1 MTWLKDQNFTPVVK
15 SIWDKPCHAH
25 TALDRIQIKLKRFKQ
40 FFKGWGFNRQGEQK
54 AKKKAMHEELLSLEQ
69 LEEDGLLSAD
79 QIRQKTHLITELLKL
94 NEEEEIYWQQR
105 SHDKQLK

>member
-1 MTWLKDQNFTPVVK
+1 
-15 SIWDKPCHAH
+15 
-25 TALDRIQIKLKRFKQ
+25 
-40 FFKGWGFNRQGEQK
+40 
-54 AKKKAMHEELLSLEQ
+54 MHEELLSLEQ
-69 LEEDGLLSAD
+69 LEEDVLLSAD